1 MSRVIENPETGH
13 LIEEWGPTFRK
24 LIRDTSQW
32 AYAPSLR
39 RFVDISGLERHRKG
53 LSEGEDVTSLDAC
66 FKVVGDARYPDTWV
80 RVPCES
86 IRAMRTRQGKNV
98 VVYGDPGAVRPREL
112 QRLPSS
118 SERVNIA
125 AIGPQVI
132 SEVNQSMRHNNVHT
146 LRARIIEAT
155 REAAEETKAAVQE
168 AIGARLDA
176 QRGEQEQF
184 RVEQGQKLDET
195 QAAIAAQQETLA
207 RQQEALA
214 AQQRQLYEQ
223 MQGELETKL
232 QALQAHFDEKC
243 RQEAIIAD
251 AAAAQAGKEKEKEAA
266 AANAAQE
273 PEARVPEPQVSPEPQ
288 VNAEAQEALEQL
300 EIEAQRKRMEAE
312 RIEAERVAEQ
322 QRAEAERIEAE
333 RVAEQQR
340 AEAERIEAERVAEQR
355 AEAERIEAERVA
367 EQQRAEAERIEAE
380 RVAEQQRAEV
390 AGQIAAQED
399 AVRGRADTLN
409 ARLAERAEE
418 PVYEYP
424 EYPQG
429 SMWNSI
435 RAAIG
440 NRNAIRRA
448 ATLLSDGT
456 SHSVA
461 YTNAKKNALQQ
472 LSRQYNNA
480 TTNDQRADI
489 AKQIVNVLKQNE
501 PSLANANIQELS
513 LREHLQRPQPRF
525 GGNYGVRGRAW
536 RFNPNTGIREAVY
549 ETPAPPPPGW
559 EGRARAGQ
567 VQTTN
572 MAVVNIESNTAPT
585 AEMMALTAEFN
596 SLFAKFQNVA
606 RKVPLEERGA
616 EESPDDLQ
624 SAEGAVWTFLDTVST
639 HRDSEIQRLHP
650 AWHSKVTQ
658 WTSEWERGEPNT
670 VLGEPIWSDLSS
682 LNSST

>member
-251 AAAAQAGKEKEKEAA
+251 AAAAQAVKEQEKEAA

-273 PEARVPEPQVSPEPQ
+273 HVLQSVQEARVPEPQVSPEPQ

-322 QRAEAERIEAE
+322 QRAEAT
-333 RVAEQQR
+333 
-340 AEAERIEAERVAEQR
+340 
-355 AEAERIEAERVA
+355 
-367 EQQRAEAERIEAE
+367 
-380 RVAEQQRAEV
+380 

-572 MAVVNIESNTAPT
+572 LAVVNIESNTAPT

>member
-207 RQQEALA
+207 QKQEALA

-251 AAAAQAGKEKEKEAA
+251 AAAAQAGKESV
-266 AANAAQE
+266 Q
-273 PEARVPEPQVSPEPQ
+273 EARVPEPQVSPEPQ

-300 EIEAQRKRMEAE
+300 EIEAQRKRME
-312 RIEAERVAEQ
+312 
-322 QRAEAERIEAE
+322 
-333 RVAEQQR
+333 
-340 AEAERIEAERVAEQR
+340 
-355 AEAERIEAERVA
+355 
-367 EQQRAEAERIEAE
+367 AEAERIEAE

-409 ARLAERAEE
+409 ARLAEQRNQAE
-418 PVYEYP
+418 VYEYP

-472 LSRQYNNA
+472 LSRQYNTA
-480 TTNDQRADI
+480 TNNDQRAEI
-489 AKQIVNVLKQNE
+489 AKQIVNVLKQNA
-501 PSLANANIQELS
+501 SLANANIQELS